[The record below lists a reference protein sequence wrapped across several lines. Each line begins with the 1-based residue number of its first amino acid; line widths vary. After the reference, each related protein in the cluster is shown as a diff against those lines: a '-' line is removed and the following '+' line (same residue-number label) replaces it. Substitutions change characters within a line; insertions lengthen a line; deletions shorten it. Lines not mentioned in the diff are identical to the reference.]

1 MAITNCWECDKSISD
16 NADKCPECGAGQT
29 LYNKSPATFT
39 VKMAFFLILTFIVA
53 GVVGTPLILYIDKLF
68 VQ

>member
-1 MAITNCWECDKSISD
+1 
-16 NADKCPECGAGQT
+16 
-29 LYNKSPATFT
+29 
-39 VKMAFFLILTFIVA
+39 MAFFLVLTFIVA